1 MPETEPRYNASTPCP
16 TTYKLTF
23 VVSGNLISLKQGSW
37 EISGAGAG
45 MTLRFYPR
53 RTAPHGFYC
62 GLSVMAGAV
71 SVKYT
76 DPYGETLT
84 GRGASVGV
92 GGIAGFQWISRDGFT
107 FDLNAS
113 VTVGLSQISAGE
125 YSTPA
130 GSVTPSIGL
139 SMGYRKPRAKAPEFI
154 PGMSPPSIAS

>member
-1 MPETEPRYNASTPCP
+1 
-16 TTYKLTF
+16 
-23 VVSGNLISLKQGSW
+23 
-37 EISGAGAG
+37 

-62 GLSVMAGAV
+62 GPYVMAGAV

-84 GRGASVGV
+84 GRGTSVGV
-92 GGIAGFQWISRDGFT
+92 GGIAGFQWISRDGFA

-139 SMGYRKPRAKAPEFI
+139 SMGYAW
-154 PGMSPPSIAS
+154 